1 MGKDSKGNVFLYLTE
16 SELNFVDCL
25 PDSSYMYFAGV
36 IVAITAVMIAVGEGE
51 GSRTFL
57 TVPVSLWNL
66 EVVDAV
72 VAVATGK
79 MGS

>member
-1 MGKDSKGNVFLYLTE
+1 MGKESKGNVFLYLTE

-25 PDSSYMYFAGV
+25 PDSYMYFAGV

-51 GSRTFL
+51 GSRTFS
-57 TVPVSLWNL
+57 TVLVLLWNL